1 MADRPGR
8 GRIYSRGFSRSVLP
22 HPHSGARI
30 ADAGFAENIL
40 RRCRLVCFSRTLLL
54 LAAADET
61 GDLPAARILAVA
73 NLVGDQ
79 RADAAGGD
87 VTDLAAGRDH
97 AQPLGA
103 GALDRVPRRLVDGH
117 AHEDEPEF

>member
-1 MADRPGR
+1 MPVSL
-8 GRIYSRGFSRSVLP
+8 RIYCG
-22 HPHSGARI
+22 GA
-30 ADAGFAENIL
+30 GSF
-40 RRCRLVCFSRTLLL
+40 VFSRTLLL
-54 LAAADET
+54 PAAADGT

-103 GALDRVPRRLVDGH
+103 GALDRVQRRLVDGH
-117 AHEDEPEF
+117 AHEDEPELVDHGRVRLRLGAHLDSRRIGEAPFARI